1 MRGLFLSAQP
11 VRHGGYPCD
20 SAANLNRHCI
30 QQLAKLEFKPK
41 NSAWSGRQL
50 AVLSE
55 FTADRS
61 LRSYEKNHILVTKYR
76 KIISHRR

>member
-1 MRGLFLSAQP
+1 MRQRGQFEP
-11 VRHGGYPCD
+11 PPHPR
-20 SAANLNRHCI
+20 
-30 QQLAKLEFKPK
+30 LAKLEFKPK
-41 NSAWSGRQL
+41 NSASSSRQL

-55 FTADRS
+55 FTADSS